1 MYFNNVCMEA
11 RLPPLNKNKK
21 GIIHLT
27 NLTFFTE
34 LWDINSV
41 LRGGGTDMF
50 SELWKFISHNY
61 EKKSQNCE
69 IKSCNNLFILYS
81 VAETGLHMSVHGKWL
96 VTRNYDLLVQE
107 NFMEKI

>member
-11 RLPPLNKNKK
+11 RLRHWIKNKK
-21 GIIHLT
+21 GYYSSHKSD
-27 NLTFFTE
+27 FFHWIMRYKLSFE
-34 LWDINSV
+34 G
-41 LRGGGTDMF
+41 GGGTDMF

-69 IKSCNNLFILYS
+69 IKSCNNLLILYS

-107 NFMEKI
+107 NFM